1 MLLIFPVNMHGLFL
15 WKIKKGITITNAFQK
30 ILKESNRKPNKI
42 WVDKDCEF
50 YNRLMKSWIEENDI
64 EIYLIHNEQ
73 KFVIAE
79 RFIRTL
85 KNIICRYLTSI
96 SKNVCILISEMI

>member
-1 MLLIFPVNMHGLFL
+1 MTFIGNTHRLFL
-15 WKIKKGITITNAFQK
+15 WKIEKDTTITNAFQK
-30 ILKESNRKPNKI
+30 FLKESNRKPNKI

-85 KNIICRYLTSI
+85 KNKICRYLTSI